1 MNIVTETITAIATPN
16 GIGALAVIRLS
27 GSDSHNIF
35 QSCIKEKVKFSKL
48 KSKEISIFTIRDE
61 DNIVD
66 EITAIKYTNP
76 KSYTGE
82 DLVEII
88 CHGGKIT
95 VDEILRK
102 LIRQGARIA
111 QRGEFT
117 RRAFDNGKIDILKA
131 EAIRGI
137 IESTSIIENRNAL
150 NAYYGQSSKKIEH
163 LKRLLIDALS
173 DIESEI
179 EFQEEDDVKENINNS
194 IQLSLIKDD
203 LEKEINKREIIKEV
217 GRGIKI
223 LIAGPPNAGKST
235 LYNKIL
241 GYNRSIINEEPGTTR
256 DLITEKLDI
265 NSKTVTIIDSAGIRL
280 TDNSIEREG
289 IKKSEEELKDASI
302 IIWITS
308 ANEEV
313 SKEEMKIIRSLI
325 NKKTIFIINK
335 NDTKSSLKE
344 EYFLKENIFFTK
356 ISLIND
362 EIDKIEQELVK
373 QVNFIN
379 NTIEINEFVIN
390 ERHELIVREVYKK
403 VVNSISHWGNKEIA
417 ALYLNEA
424 LKEIEN
430 LSGKIGS
437 QEVLHN
443 IFDKFCIGK

>member
-27 GSDSHNIF
+27 GSDSHIIF
-35 QSCIKEKVKFSKL
+35 QRCIKEKEKFEIVKF
-48 KSKEISIFTIRDE
+48 KEISIFTITDE
-61 DNIVD
+61 NNIVD
-66 EITAIKYTNP
+66 EITAIKYLSP

-82 DLVEII
+82 NMVEII
-88 CHGGKIT
+88 CHGGKVT
-95 VDEILRK
+95 VDEIVRK
-102 LIRQGARIA
+102 LIQQGARIA

-117 RRAFDNGKIDILKA
+117 RRAFDNGKIDVLKA

-137 IESTSIIENRNAL
+137 IESTSLIENRNAL
-150 NAYYGQSSKKIEH
+150 NAYYGQSSKKIDC
-163 LKRLLIDALS
+163 LKKTLIDVLS

-179 EFQEEDDVKENINNS
+179 EFQEEDDVKENKSNS
-194 IQLSLIKDD
+194 FQLSLIKDD
-203 LEKEINKREIIKEV
+203 LEREIKKRENIKEI

-241 GYNRSIINEEPGTTR
+241 GYNRSIVNEEAGTTR

-265 NSKTVTIIDSAGIRL
+265 NSKTVTIMDSAGIRS

-289 IKKSEEELKDASI
+289 IKKSEEELKDASVI
-302 IIWITS
+302 LWITS
-308 ANEEV
+308 ANEEISEDEV
-313 SKEEMKIIRSLI
+313 GKIGTLI
-325 NKKTIFIINK
+325 HKKTIFIINK
-335 NDTKSSLKE
+335 DDTKSLIKE
-344 EYFLKENIFFTK
+344 NYFLKEKISFIK
-356 ISLIND
+356 ISLISD
-362 EIDKIEQELVK
+362 DVARIEKEIVRHVTD
-373 QVNFIN
+373 IN
-379 NTIEINEFVIN
+379 NNIEINEFVIN

-403 VVNSISHWGNKEIA
+403 IIYSIEHWNKKEIA